1 MRVVVWGINY
11 APEFTGIAPHSVAL
25 CEFLEREGHDVEMV
39 TTFPYY
45 PTWQKRPE
53 DRGRLYRTDVI
64 NGVPVHRCWHFV
76 PARVSALKRIFHEA
90 SFVFTSTLR
99 ALFLA
104 QPDVFVAVSPRLLLG
119 AAAWFVGKLKRAPY
133 VFHVQDMQPDAAVGL
148 GMLKQSRFTR
158 SLYALEAFAYRHA
171 TRVSG
176 ITRGML
182 KTFRNK
188 GVPESKL
195 IYFPNAIELK
205 NDEPPPA
212 RGEFRQRHGFP
223 AHEFLAIYAGNL
235 GVKQGLEVLLETAAL
250 LRHKPIRF
258 LICGDG
264 AQRETLAARAREMQL
279 PNFNLLPLQAGRD
292 YRALLVDADL
302 CFITQQAGAGNSFFP
317 SKLLGLLAESKP
329 VVTVAAPECEL
340 ALSLADGNF
349 GVNVPPGRPEELA
362 ALLDSLMNDPERL
375 WIYGANGR
383 RYVEQ
388 FEKQRVMQG
397 FVGELKSC
405 LISAARRNDQ
415 VHESAQDDSALER

>member
-1 MRVVVWGINY
+1 MPRGSHTIFLDPSPTT
-11 APEFTGIAPHSVAL
+11 AAL
-25 CEFLEREGHDVEMV
+25 EQGTMWNKKHLSI
-39 TTFPYY
+39 T
-45 PTWQKRPE
+45 
-53 DRGRLYRTDVI
+53 L
-64 NGVPVHRCWHFV
+64 
-76 PARVSALKRIFHEA
+76 
-90 SFVFTSTLR
+90 STYGL
-99 ALFLA
+99 LTLA
-104 QPDVFVAVSPRLLLG
+104 AAVSISLPNSLPSIH
-119 AAAWFVGKLKRAPY
+119 ASPTPY
-133 VFHVQDMQPDAAVGL
+133 PSNQIRIYGVLRDFYKGNAQFKTTP
-148 GMLKQSRFTR
+148 
-158 SLYALEAFAYRHA
+158 
-171 TRVSG
+171 SG
-176 ITRGML
+176 G
-182 KTFRNK
+182 N
-188 GVPESKL
+188 G
-195 IYFPNAIELK
+195 
-205 NDEPPPA
+205 
-212 RGEFRQRHGFP
+212 H
-223 AHEFLAIYAGNL
+223 YAGNL
-235 GVKQGLEVLLETAAL
+235 GVKQGLEVLLETAAR

-292 YRALLVDADL
+292 YRTLLVDADL
-302 CFITQQAGAGNSFFP
+302 SFITQQAGAGNSFFP

>member
-76 PARVSALKRIFHEA
+76 PARVSALKRIVHEA
-90 SFVFTSTLR
+90 SFIFTSTFR
-99 ALFLA
+99 ALFLEL
-104 QPDVFVAVSPRLLLG
+104 PDVFVVVSPPLLLG

-148 GMLKQSRFTR
+148 VMLKQSWFTR
-158 SLYALEAFAYRHA
+158 LLYALEAFAYRHA
-171 TRVSG
+171 ARVSG

-182 KTFRNK
+182 KTFRSK

-205 NDEPPPA
+205 DDEPPPA
-212 RGEFRQRHGFP
+212 RGEFRKRYGFP
-223 AHEFLAIYAGNL
+223 ADEFLAIYAGNL
-235 GVKQGLEVLLETAAL
+235 GVKQGLEILLETAAL
-250 LRHKPIRF
+250 LRDKPIRF

-264 AQRETLAARAREMQL
+264 AQREALAARAAHMQL
-279 PNFNLLPLQAGRD
+279 PNFSMLPLQVGRD
-292 YRALLVDADL
+292 YRALLVDADV

-317 SKLLGLLAESKP
+317 SKLLGLLAEAKP

-340 ALSLADGNF
+340 ALSLAVGKF
-349 GVNVPPGRPEELA
+349 GVNVPPGHPQHLA
-362 ALLDSLMNDPERL
+362 ELLDALAQDPERL
-375 WIYGANGR
+375 AEYGAAGR
-383 RYVEQ
+383 RYVQQ
-388 FEKQRVMQG
+388 FEKTHV
-397 FVGELKSC
+397 FEKFAEEL
-405 LISAARRNDQ
+405 
-415 VHESAQDDSALER
+415 ESLGKA

>member
-39 TTFPYY
+39 TSFPYY

-53 DRGRLYRTDVI
+53 DRGRLYRTEVI
-64 NGVPVHRCWHFV
+64 HGVPVHRCWHFV
-76 PARVSALKRIFHEA
+76 PAQVSALKRIVHEG

-99 ALFLA
+99 ALFVE
-104 QPDVFVAVSPRLLLG
+104 QPDVFVVVSPPLLLG

-148 GMLKQSRFTR
+148 GMLKQSSFTR
-158 SLYALEAFAYRHA
+158 ALYALEAFAYRHA
-171 TRVSG
+171 ARVSG

-182 KTFRNK
+182 KTFRSK
-188 GVPESKL
+188 GVPDSKL
-195 IYFPNAIELK
+195 VYFPNAIELK
-205 NDEPPPA
+205 NDESVPA
-212 RGEFRQRHGFP
+212 RGEFRNRHGFRGD
-223 AHEFLAIYAGNL
+223 EFLAIYAGNL

-250 LRHKPIRF
+250 LRDKPIRF

-264 AQRETLAARAREMQL
+264 AQREALAARAREMQL
-279 PNFNLLPLQAGRD
+279 PNFTMLPLQAGRN
-292 YRALLVDADL
+292 YRALLVDADV

-340 ALSLADGNF
+340 ALSLAEGNF
-349 GVNVPPGRPEELA
+349 GVNIPPGRPQELA
-362 ALLDSLMNDPERL
+362 ALLDSLANDPERL

-388 FEKQRVMQG
+388 FDKSRVMQS
-397 FVGELKSC
+397 FADELRV
-405 LISAARRNDQ
+405 LLLTQ
-415 VHESAQDDSALER
+415 